1 MRFWLKRRAAI
12 EPIIG
17 HMKNDGGTRRNH
29 LLGLEGD
36 RMQAVLL
43 GVGFN
48 IRKLLKAMDY
58 FLSFIYQLIQR
69 HQGALFQKT

>member
-1 MRFWLKRRAAI
+1 
-12 EPIIG
+12 
-17 HMKNDGGTRRNH
+17 
-29 LLGLEGD
+29 
-36 RMQAVLL
+36 MQAVLL

-58 FLSFIYQLIQR
+58 FLSFIYQLLQR